1 MVAVFASMVGGVAG
15 YGTGALMPL
24 VLVPVLGPEPVVPII
39 AISALFNNTWR
50 ALAFKNL
57 IDWRRA
63 MLVAA
68 FATPTCILSA
78 YGYTLLTGKGAAIV
92 IGVML
97 MLTVPL
103 RYLFKRYVMALDS
116 KGLAVGAVIYGGAV
130 GGTVGAGV
138 ILLSLLMA
146 AGLQGAAVVAT
157 DAVISMVV
165 TAVRMAVFGFSGV
178 IDARVMA
185 VALLIGI
192 VALPAAF
199 MAKALVARM
208 SLTVHTAILDV
219 VVLIGGAVMI
229 GGALR
234 YAIDRSRSS
243 GDAQVRLFSRAQRF
257 AIVDLVGVGQPV
269 GEAAALHD
277 AAVLGHLHGHA
288 AVEAADREFRGQ
300 RPDRD
305 VASHRRRTC
314 SPPRSGACAG
324 PRGTARGRS

>member
-1 MVAVFASMVGGVAG
+1 MTTPMLESILASFTAISPFELLLIAMMAVFASMVGGIAG

-50 ALAFKNL
+50 AIAFKDL

-63 MLVAA
+63 VLVAIL
-68 FATPTCILSA
+68 ATPTCIVSA
-78 YGYTLLTGKGAAIV
+78 YGYTRLTGKGAGIV
-92 IGVML
+92 IGAML

-103 RYLFKRYVMALDS
+103 RYLFKRYVMALDM
-116 KGLAVGAVIYGGAV
+116 KGLAIGAVIYGGAV

-157 DAVISMVV
+157 DAVISIVV
-165 TAVRMAVFGFSGV
+165 TAVRMAVFGISGA
-178 IDARVMA
+178 IDARVVA
-185 VALLIGI
+185 FALLIGV

-208 SLTVHTAILDV
+208 SVNFHTAILDV

-229 GGALR
+229 YGALMR
-234 YAIDRSRSS
+234 
-243 GDAQVRLFSRAQRF
+243 
-257 AIVDLVGVGQPV
+257 
-269 GEAAALHD
+269 
-277 AAVLGHLHGHA
+277 
-288 AVEAADREFRGQ
+288 
-300 RPDRD
+300 
-305 VASHRRRTC
+305 
-314 SPPRSGACAG
+314 
-324 PRGTARGRS
+324 